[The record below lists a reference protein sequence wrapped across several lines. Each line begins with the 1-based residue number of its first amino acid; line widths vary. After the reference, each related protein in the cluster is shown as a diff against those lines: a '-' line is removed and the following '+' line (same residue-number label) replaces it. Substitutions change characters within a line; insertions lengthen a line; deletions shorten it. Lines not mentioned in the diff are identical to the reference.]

1 MKKWPFL
8 VAAVLCAFI
17 GLYVAR
23 TFNTVKITSSSDYV
37 FDESGNLY
45 ILSKDKYGDNQL
57 TKTDRNG
64 EIKYQKSLKTKEDGL
79 TYTYDQIDI
88 DDQGNLILLIYGINE
103 VQDEENNTVSYY
115 KTEQISVYNN
125 LGDFV
130 KDLAIVDWTQTTEVI
145 TEPYIFQ
152 FQILDDIVNFFGFRN
167 DTWEQYKININSS
180 EEPNLVQNFKL
191 VSSENST
198 GDKSGIVNRSL
209 ATTSDDRIC
218 YISRDGYFYIMNED
232 KQFQLIENKFSY
244 PISSMNL
251 NVDEFDNIYTL
262 DSISGSL
269 YLYNPTKDSF
279 SEIYEKNS
287 VVLPDGIL
295 LCDIFDVEVNN
306 FSGKQVFCG
315 MTKDGTSYV
324 EFGDDAIIISKIKQ
338 AFFPSVAQN
347 SLIIFSVLFC
357 VFVVIRLLIYLAG
370 KRLSLK
376 VKMFLLVMPVFL
388 ISVIGFIIV
397 VCNRLYN
404 DYREV
409 KMTAQSAVVNY
420 LSERF
425 DVDNLSNMTYSSYN
439 GENYDKLSID
449 KEINYVAEHYKDSID
464 HIRLYL
470 IRNGNIY
477 LYRHFNV
484 SEDYNGNPYR
494 NWDTNFVY
502 TIFPNESLSED
513 QQLYNLLIDM
523 QYGANPVSVFDSDIS
538 AYDRIVNDV
547 EGEWLGVV
555 CPIKN
560 SSGEVVGIVEDVL
573 NTDRYMDIF
582 KDTLMMLLVIS
593 FFVVVAVFL
602 YLLLALSFTF
612 KPLKRLQK
620 CVTSVGDG
628 AWDVKVEVTTHDE
641 ISDVATAFNMMCDRV
656 NQYVSSMTALNRTSL
671 RFLPKDLFNLMG
683 KSKITDVSLYDM
695 VERECHTI
703 VADFYYGKDDY
714 SNENFSQ
721 KKHFDKL
728 NNNFNTIYKIT
739 SRNGGVIESY
749 DGRGML
755 LIFPGKAEDAVNAL
769 LQLRDSFSVGK
780 KYGKIK
786 VVLGTGNMLI
796 GVAGNEARCS
806 MTVLSDTVLESYYI
820 NGQMDK
826 IGIQSIVTHSM
837 INKLPDNFNF
847 KYRYI
852 GKSRRSFR
860 NDTIDIYEMIDVKN
874 IHSKNLY
881 ISTKSLF
888 ESGVTSYINGDLY
901 NAKKSFLNVLG
912 INEEDKV
919 ATYYLKLCN
928 DNENVKRENWEGY
941 LF

>member
-8 VAAVLCAFI
+8 VAAVLCAFL
-17 GLYVAR
+17 GLYIAQA
-23 TFNTVKITSSSDYV
+23 FNTVKITSSSDYV

-88 DDQGNLILLIYGINE
+88 DDQGNLILLIYGIDE
-103 VQDEENNTVSYY
+103 VQDENNNTVSHY
-115 KTEQISVYNN
+115 KTEQLSVYNN
-125 LGDFV
+125 MGNFV
-130 KDLAIVDWTQTTEVI
+130 KDLAVVDWTQTTEVI

-152 FQILDDIVNFFGFRN
+152 FQILDDTVNFFGFRDN
-167 DTWEQYKININSS
+167 TWEQYKINIDSS

-191 VSSENST
+191 VSSENSI
-198 GDKSGIVNRSL
+198 GDKNGIVNRSL
-209 ATTSDDRIC
+209 GTTSDDRIC
-218 YISRDGYFYIMNED
+218 YISQDGYFYVMDQN

-251 NVDEFDNIYTL
+251 NVDELDNVYIL

-269 YLYNPTKDSF
+269 YSYNPIKDSF

-287 VVLPDGIL
+287 VVLPDNIL
-295 LCDIFDVEVNN
+295 LCDIFDVEVSN
-306 FSGKQVFCG
+306 FSGQQVFCG
-315 MTKDGTSYV
+315 MTKDGAVYV
-324 EFGDDAIIISKIKQ
+324 EFGDETIIISKLKQ
-338 AFFPSVAQN
+338 AFFPSVAMN
-347 SLIIFSVLFC
+347 SFIIATVLFC
-357 VFVVIRLLIYLAG
+357 VFVVVRLLIHLAG
-370 KRLSLK
+370 KRLSLT
-376 VKMFLLVMPVFL
+376 VKMFLLVMPVL
-388 ISVIGFIIV
+388 VISVSGLLAIAYSQ
-397 VCNRLYN
+397 LYN

-409 KMTAQSAVVNY
+409 KMTSQSAVVNY
-420 LSERF
+420 LSDRL
-425 DVDNLSNMTYSSYN
+425 DADSLNNITLNGYDSNN
-439 GENYDKLSID
+439 QLSID
-449 KEINYVAEHYKDSID
+449 KEVKYVAELYKDSID
-464 HIRLYL
+464 YIQLYL
-470 IRNGNIY
+470 VRDGNIY
-477 LYRHFNV
+477 LYRRFNV
-484 SEDYNGNPYR
+484 SEDYNGNKYR
-494 NWDTNFVY
+494 NWDTSFVY
-502 TIFPNESLSED
+502 TVFPNESLSED
-513 QQLYNLLIDM
+513 QQLYDLLIDM
-523 QYGANPVSVFDSDIS
+523 QYGANPVSVFDSDI
-538 AYDRIVNDV
+538 AVYDRIVTDV
-547 EGEWLGVV
+547 EGDWLGVAF
-555 CPIKN
+555 PIRN
-560 SSGEVVGIVEDVL
+560 SSGEVIGIVEDLL

-593 FFVVVAVFL
+593 FLIIVAAFI

-620 CVTSVGDG
+620 CVTSIGDG
-628 AWDVKVEVTTHDE
+628 IWDVKVKVSTHDE
-641 ISDVATAFNMMCDRV
+641 ISDVATAFNMMCDRI

-683 KSKITDVSLYDM
+683 KNKITDVSLYDM

-703 VADFYYGKDDY
+703 VADFYYGKDNCG
-714 SNENFSQ
+714 NENFSQ

-755 LIFPGKAEDAVNAL
+755 LIFPGKAEDAINAV
-769 LQLRDSFSVGK
+769 LQLRDSFSLEK
-780 KYGKIK
+780 KYGRIR

-826 IGIQSIVTHSM
+826 IGIQSIVTHNM
-837 INKLPDNFNF
+837 INKLPANFNF
-847 KYRYI
+847 NYRYI
-852 GKSRRSFR
+852 GKSRRSFK

-888 ESGVTSYINGDLY
+888 ESGVKSYISGDLY

-912 INEEDKV
+912 INEKDNV

-928 DNENVKRENWEGY
+928 ENENVKHENWEGC